1 MLTLILQ
8 TTPTV
13 MYKYLQKYSTELYTV
28 KTRNLKVI
36 WEGLWY
42 LKLPISYSG
51 VPHICPQNYSLLWTS
66 PETHLPASSLY
77 PSDLPSQAAS
87 IYDQPLPQCTRQT
100 DTHRHTDQH
109 MVGGNVWWL

>member
-36 WEGLWY
+36 WEGL
-42 LKLPISYSG
+42 
-51 VPHICPQNYSLLWTS
+51 
-66 PETHLPASSLY
+66 
-77 PSDLPSQAAS
+77 
-87 IYDQPLPQCTRQT
+87 
-100 DTHRHTDQH
+100 
-109 MVGGNVWWL
+109 